1 MNFNSTRPE
10 LSAMTTLAAVSL
22 DLTGATFFKTAAGL
36 QEIQSRALG
45 LPALIRRILV
55 LVDGKRS
62 GKELAAFVGD
72 GANIAEVL
80 GQLVAHGCIDA
91 QGAAKP
97 APAAAAPL
105 SAQLDEAGP
114 LAGLPD
120 PVLRSPR
127 EIEMARNFMIHTTN
141 TICGQNQRLSL
152 LKSLLACQ
160 SAGELRQVYP
170 VWASTISTIP
180 AGAKRLPELL
190 ERLFV
195 VL

>member
-1 MNFNSTRPE
+1 
-10 LSAMTTLAAVSL
+10 MTTFSAASL
-22 DLTGATFFKTAAGL
+22 DLTGATFFKTAVGL
-36 QEIQSRALG
+36 QEIQNRALG

-62 GKELAAFVGD
+62 GKELAVFAG
-72 GANIAEVL
+72 GEANISEVL

-91 QGAAKP
+91 QEVAKP
-97 APAAAAPL
+97 ASAAP
-105 SAQLDEAGP
+105 SAQSDEAAQ
-114 LAGLPD
+114 LASLPH
-120 PVLRSPR
+120 PALRSPK
-127 EIEMARNFMIHTTN
+127 EIDMARNFMINTTN

-170 VWASTISTIP
+170 VWLSTINTMP

>member
-1 MNFNSTRPE
+1 
-10 LSAMTTLAAVSL
+10 MTTLSAASL
-22 DLTGATFFKTAAGL
+22 DLTGATFSKTAAGL
-36 QEIQSRALG
+36 QEIQNRALG

-62 GKELAAFVGD
+62 SKELAAFAGGD
-72 GANIAEVL
+72 ANIAEVL

-91 QGAAKP
+91 QGVAKP
-97 APAAAAPL
+97 APAAAV
-105 SAQLDEAGP
+105 Q

-120 PVLRSPR
+120 PALRSPK
-127 EIEMARNFMIHTTN
+127 EIEMARNFMLNTTN
-141 TICGQNQRLSL
+141 AIFGQNQRPSL

-170 VWASTISTIP
+170 AWVSTINAVP
-180 AGAKRLPELL
+180 AGANRLPELL

>member
-1 MNFNSTRPE
+1 
-10 LSAMTTLAAVSL
+10 MTTLSAASL

-36 QEIQSRALG
+36 QEIQNRALG

-62 GKELAAFVGD
+62 GKELAVFAG
-72 GANIAEVL
+72 GEANIAEVL

-91 QGAAKP
+91 QRVAKP

-105 SAQLDEAGP
+105 SAQSDEAAQ
-114 LAGLPD
+114 LAGLPH
-120 PVLRSPR
+120 PALRSPK
-127 EIEMARNFMIHTTN
+127 EVEMARNFMLNTTN

-170 VWASTISTIP
+170 AWVSTISTVP

>member
-1 MNFNSTRPE
+1 
-10 LSAMTTLAAVSL
+10 MTTFSAASL

-36 QEIQSRALG
+36 QEIQNRALG

-62 GKELAAFVGD
+62 GKELAVFVG
-72 GANIAEVL
+72 GEANIAEVL

-97 APAAAAPL
+97 APAAAAPM
-105 SAQLDEAGP
+105 SAQSDEAAQ
-114 LAGLPD
+114 LAGLLHPA
-120 PVLRSPR
+120 LRGAK
-127 EIEMARNFMIHTTN
+127 EVEMARNFMINTTN

-160 SAGELRQVYP
+160 SAEALRQVYP
-170 VWASTISTIP
+170 AWVSTIRTVP

>member
-1 MNFNSTRPE
+1 
-10 LSAMTTLAAVSL
+10 MTTLSAASL
-22 DLTGATFFKTAAGL
+22 DLTGATFFKTAVGL
-36 QEIQSRALG
+36 QEIQNRALG

-62 GKELAAFVGD
+62 GKELAAFVG
-72 GANIAEVL
+72 GEENIAEVL
-80 GQLVAHGCIDA
+80 GHLVAHGCIDA
-91 QGAAKP
+91 QEVAKP
-97 APAAAAPL
+97 APAAAPI
-105 SAQLDEAGP
+105 SAQSHEAAQ
-114 LAGLPD
+114 LAGLPH
-120 PVLRSPR
+120 PALRSPK
-127 EIEMARNFMIHTTN
+127 EIEMARNFMINTTN

-160 SAGELRQVYP
+160 NAEELRQVYP
-170 VWASTISTIP
+170 VWLSTMSAVP

>member
-1 MNFNSTRPE
+1 
-10 LSAMTTLAAVSL
+10 MTTLSAASL
-22 DLTGATFFKTAAGL
+22 DLAGATFSKTAAGL
-36 QEIQSRALG
+36 QEIQNRALG

-62 GKELAAFVGD
+62 GKELAAFVGGD
-72 GANIAEVL
+72 ANIAEVL
-80 GQLVAHGCIDA
+80 GQLVANGCIDA
-91 QGAAKP
+91 QSGAKP
-97 APAAAAPL
+97 APVAAAPMP
-105 SAQLDEAGP
+105 AQSDEAAAQ
-114 LAGLPD
+114 LAGLPH
-120 PVLRSPR
+120 PALRSAK
-127 EIEMARNFMIHTTN
+127 EVEMARNFMVNTTN

-152 LKSLLACQ
+152 LKSLLGCQ

-170 VWASTISTIP
+170 VWASTISTVP